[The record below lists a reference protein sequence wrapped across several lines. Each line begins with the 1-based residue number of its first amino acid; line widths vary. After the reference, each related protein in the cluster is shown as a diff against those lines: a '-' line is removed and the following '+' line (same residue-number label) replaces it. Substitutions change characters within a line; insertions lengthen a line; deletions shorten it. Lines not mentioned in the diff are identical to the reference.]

1 MSHFID
7 SEAEES
13 EEEEEEY
20 GEEEK
25 KKLKKLKKSVEDSS
39 EEEDEDG
46 VLLDV
51 ILSSLSVFS
60 FFLILCIYISKECL
74 CNSRIL

>member
-20 GEEEK
+20 NENEK
-25 KKLKKLKKSVEDSS
+25 KKLKKITTNTVDSS

-46 VLLDV
+46 M
-51 ILSSLSVFS
+51 
-60 FFLILCIYISKECL
+60 L
-74 CNSRIL
+74 CNRLVSYYGLFINDKRWVQLGPLSEVLFLYL